1 MRQGHDGLMSSIV
14 SLLCGL
20 AARTSP
26 PARSCPRGDPRAR
39 VAQQVV
45 GGPGGEGHLRH
56 QARIDP
62 AGPLLIGAR
71 HRDEGQ
77 CVALD
82 LAKALGELAARGQG
96 EARVALPEKISFPA

>member
-1 MRQGHDGLMSSIV
+1 VAWPLELHLPRALV
-14 SLLCGL
+14 L
-20 AARTSP
+20 AETLE
-26 PARSCPRGDPRAR
+26 AR

-45 GGPGGEGHLRH
+45 GGPGGECHLRH

-82 LAKALGELAARGQG
+82 LAKALGELAASGQG
-96 EARVALPEKISFPA
+96 EARAALPEKISFPA